1 MAEFTR
7 FDTSR
12 RLAIG
17 LLMAMAILLS
27 GCNAETTVLQPLQP
41 TVDTCEIKPEAQ
53 CPNAD
58 LGDADLHDANLS
70 DAYLH
75 GANLSEANL
84 RGADLSW
91 ADLREANL
99 AGADLSEAH
108 LYGVDLRGAS
118 LREADLR
125 SANLSGARYD
135 ANTQWPEGFD
145 PEAAGAVLMHD
156 WVD

>member
-1 MAEFTR
+1 MLTRWERVYSVGMADFTR

-58 LGDADLHDANLS
+58 PGDADLHDTNLS

-75 GANLSEANL
+75 GANLREANL

-99 AGADLSEAH
+99 AGADLSEAFLSDAH
-108 LYGVDLRGAS
+108 LRL
-118 LREADLR
+118 
-125 SANLSGARYD
+125 ARYNAD
-135 ANTQWPEGFD
+135 TKWPEGFD
-145 PEAAGAVLMHD
+145 PEAAGAVLVED
-156 WVD
+156 DD

>member
-1 MAEFTR
+1 MADFTR

-70 DAYLH
+70 DA
-75 GANLSEANL
+75 
-84 RGADLSW
+84 
-91 ADLREANL
+91 DLREANL
-99 AGADLSEAH
+99 AGADLSEAFLSDAH
-108 LYGVDLRGAS
+108 LRLARHN
-118 LREADLR
+118 AD
-125 SANLSGARYD
+125 
-135 ANTQWPEGFD
+135 TKWPEGFD
-145 PEAAGAVLMHD
+145 PRAAGAWLVED
-156 WVD
+156 DD